1 MSTQSTAKG
10 GWLDKTFR
18 LSEKHTTV
26 KREFLAGLTTF
37 LTMVYIVAVNPSIL
51 GDAGMDKNA
60 QFYATAISSAIACIA
75 IAFYGNFPFALA
87 PSMGLNAYFAY
98 TVCGTLGLDWQNALA
113 CVFTSGMLFIV
124 LGFFGV
130 QQKICDDLPDV
141 IKNSV
146 GVGNPSTLVTLG
158 DLGNPGVLL
167 ALFGVMLTAILMIKK
182 VPGSILISIV
192 VVTILGFFVTNP
204 ETGLKYTILPDQL
217 IKFENPIKA
226 MEPSLLKLTY
236 KGLFVGNIADIM
248 QVVFV
253 VISFFFVDLFGSV
266 GVLLGLASAAEMADE
281 NGNVPGAGKALTIS
295 AAGAAVGALLG
306 TSTVTIYGAE
316 SSTGIAVGGRTGLTA
331 FFIGLLFILV
341 LFFSPLFLMIPS
353 CATAPALIIIG
364 TLMIE
369 PLMHMD
375 LGDLTVALPAFL
387 CVAMQ
392 PFSYNIAYGILF
404 GLLSYAIVTIAA
416 KRTKEIKA
424 TTWVLIVLFAAY
436 FVFDVLL

>member
-1 MSTQSTAKG
+1 
-10 GWLDKTFR
+10 
-18 LSEKHTTV
+18 
-26 KREFLAGLTTF
+26 
-37 LTMVYIVAVNPSIL
+37 
-51 GDAGMDKNA
+51 
-60 QFYATAISSAIACIA
+60 
-75 IAFYGNFPFALA
+75 
-87 PSMGLNAYFAY
+87 
-98 TVCGTLGLDWQNALA
+98 
-113 CVFTSGMLFIV
+113 
-124 LGFFGV
+124 
-130 QQKICDDLPDV
+130 
-141 IKNSV
+141 
-146 GVGNPSTLVTLG
+146 
-158 DLGNPGVLL
+158 
-167 ALFGVMLTAILMIKK
+167 
-182 VPGSILISIV
+182 
-192 VVTILGFFVTNP
+192 
-204 ETGLKYTILPDQL
+204 
-217 IKFENPIKA
+217 

-266 GVLLGLASAAEMADE
+266 GVLLGLASAAEMVDE

-331 FFIGLLFILV
+331 LFIGLLFIAV

>member
-1 MSTQSTAKG
+1 MTTRYAAGYMPNCIWVSPNTWPSKKLEKNILQPTAASRG
-10 GWLDKTFR
+10 IILRVWTVYTATR
-18 LSEKHTTV
+18 LRIHTCANS
-26 KREFLAGLTTF
+26 RNLP
-37 LTMVYIVAVNPSIL
+37 N
-51 GDAGMDKNA
+51 
-60 QFYATAISSAIACIA
+60 TAS
-75 IAFYGNFPFALA
+75 
-87 PSMGLNAYFAY
+87 AY

-146 GVGNPSTLVTLG
+146 GAGVGFFISLIGFENAGLIVGNPSTLVTLG

-167 ALFGVMLTAILMIKK
+167 ALFGVMLTAVLMIKK

-281 NGNVPGAGKALTIS
+281 NGNVPGAGKALTVS

-331 FFIGLLFILV
+331 LFIGLLFIAV

-392 PFSYNIAYGILF
+392 PFSYNIAYGSLF